1 MVARG
6 VDGLLADLVAGTAGS
21 FITPP
26 DDASTREHVLAAIA
40 HCWVGDYPACWE
52 AAKEAELRADDDLD
66 RLLALDALAMASAGL
81 PALENAVDW
90 ERGLQQLAGL
100 DGLQGSDFDPGHRWC
115 QLAAHLFVDAALS
128 HGRLDI
134 AARQPPAVTTLW
146 KQWDGHPYQLV
157 MATTQLRVLLFVGE
171 VSKAEQMAGAVER
184 IGEQHGLLPVLD
196 GIQVVLAGVADRP
209 DAARELVDRLLTHRV
224 APVGH
229 IGRGVHLLA
238 AYGAAAIGDVHGAAT
253 MVQIAGGGP
262 ELERL
267 AVVDRGLAIEL
278 LVTAACADGDVE
290 AAESWL
296 AHSGPLL
303 HHRGAQPALD
313 RARARTALLAG
324 EVAEAIRLA
333 DRSVRLCRQEQRAI
347 EAADAEVLLARA
359 RIAARDVAGAVRTL
373 RAGVELSDAG
383 GHRSM
388 RRASAGVLRGTGR
401 RLPPASAAGWEAL
414 SPREREIAELILA
427 GHDHDQ
433 LVARLQL
440 ASATVRVHVSRVL
453 HAFGVNSRVGLL
465 ALLGPRG
472 GPWPAP
478 AGALTPRQQQVVT
491 LVATGMDNQG
501 IAAELGVGI
510 KVVEKHVTDALRR
523 WDCGSRFDLAAR
535 WLQQQAGQQ

>member
-6 VDGLLADLVAGTAGS
+6 LDDLLTDLVAGTAGG
-21 FITPP
+21 ITTPAP
-26 DDASTREHVLAAIA
+26 DAPVRQHVLAAIA
-40 HCWVGDYPACWE
+40 HCWAGDYPACRE
-52 AAKEAELRADDDLD
+52 AAALAALQAHDPLD
-66 RLLALDALAMASAGL
+66 RMLALDALAMASAGIPEL
-81 PALENAVDW
+81 ADAVDW
-90 ERGLQQLAGL
+90 EDGLQQVAAL
-100 DGLQGSDFDPGHRWC
+100 DLGGDGPADPTTRWA

-128 HGRLDI
+128 HGRLDV
-134 AARQPPAVTTLW
+134 AARQPAAVADVW
-146 KQWDGHPYQLV
+146 RQWEAHPYQLV
-157 MATTQLRVLLFVGE
+157 MATTQMRVLLFLGS
-171 VSKAEQMAGAVER
+171 VSKAQELTAALDR
-184 IGEQHGLLPVLD
+184 IAEQHDLLPVLD
-196 GIQVVLAGVADRP
+196 GIQVVLAGVGDRP
-209 DAARELVDRLLTHRV
+209 DAVHRLVDQLLTHRLP
-224 APVGH
+224 PVGH

-238 AYGAAAIGDVHGAAT
+238 AYGAAAIGDVHGAAA

-278 LVTAACADGDVE
+278 LVAAACADGDVD
-290 AAESWL
+290 AARSWL

-324 EVAEAIRLA
+324 DVAEAIRLA
-333 DRSVRLCRQEQRAI
+333 ERSLLLARRERRAI

-359 RIAARDVAGAVRTL
+359 RVAARDVAGAVRTL

-383 GHRSM
+383 GHRAM

-401 RLPPASAAGWEAL
+401 RLPPASAAGWEVL
-414 SPREREIAELILA
+414 SPREREIAELILS
-427 GHDHDQ
+427 GLDHDE

-472 GPWPAP
+472 GPWPSPPAP
-478 AGALTPRQQQVVT
+478 LTPRQRQVVG

-523 WDCGSRFDLAAR
+523 WGCGSRFDLAAR
-535 WLQQQAGQQ
+535 WLQQQSGE